1 MIKTLL
7 KTLCP
12 ALLLVATACTVP
24 ARVDQ
29 MVASSQMMGTAASPL
44 QRATFIGTVAGGR
57 QTDPMAMTPQVG
69 NEQFRDALART
80 LDNAGYLTSS
90 DANRRFRVDATFLG
104 LDHPDLGWTVTVT
117 TIAKYV
123 VTDTRD
129 GSTVLNETITAE
141 DTKTVGDIFVGT
153 ERVLVTTEEA
163 VKKNLAS
170 FLQKAATVGAR
181 PLQQQASTSA
191 PSFTSTGPSTNAAA
205 SAAAM
210 PSAGN
215 PLAGN
220 VGNSAEPGGADLL
233 FWNRIRASTDPDDYR
248 AYLKIFP
255 NGAFAAWA
263 RQRANGAGSSTA
275 AAQSPGVAGK
285 WVTTS
290 NGSCIWKGLLTVTDG
305 VVAGHIYNG
314 TLELP
319 VSARLTGDGNLTQVL
334 EGPGFSPRTLAG
346 RFPNLTVGT
355 GDRCGP
361 ASLTFAR
368 VN

>member
-1 MIKTLL
+1 MMKSLF
-7 KTLCP
+7 KMLCP
-12 ALLLVATACTVP
+12 ALLLVTTACTMP
-24 ARVDQ
+24 TRVDE
-29 MVASSQMMGTAASPL
+29 MVAYSQTAGTAASPL
-44 QRATFIGTVAGGR
+44 QHATFIGTVTGGR
-57 QTDPMAMTPQVG
+57 ETDPMAMTPQVG
-69 NEQFRDALART
+69 NQQFHDALART
-80 LDNAGYLTSS
+80 LDNAGYLASS

-123 VTDTRD
+123 VTDTAD

-163 VKKNLAS
+163 VKNNLAT
-170 FLQKAATVGAR
+170 FLQKAAAVGAR
-181 PLQQQASTSA
+181 PLQRQAGASA
-191 PSFTSTGPSTNAAA
+191 PGSASTGPSTNAAA
-205 SAAAM
+205 GAAAM
-210 PSAGN
+210 QSAGN

-220 VGNSAEPGGADLL
+220 AGSPAEPGGADLL

-255 NGAFAAWA
+255 NGAFAGWA
-263 RQRANGAGSSTA
+263 RQRANGANSSTA
-275 AAQSPGVAGK
+275 AAQSSGVAGK

-290 NGSCIWKGLLTVTDG
+290 NESCIWKGLLTVTDG

-314 TLELP
+314 MLELP

-355 GDRCGP
+355 GDRCGS
-361 ASLTFAR
+361 ASLMFAR